1 MSGINSYFDNNC
13 VVNDIIENYSLK
25 KTLGVY
31 GKNINNF
38 KQIGR
43 HDSI

>member
-1 MSGINSYFDNNC
+1 MSEINSFFNKKY
-13 VVNDIIENYSLK
+13 VVNDISENYSLK
-25 KTLGVY
+25 KTLGGY